1 MVSFLYTRTAA
12 CAIAACLVTAVPVRA
27 QDSSANTTPHEGLQE
42 IVVTAQKRSE
52 NIQSVPIA
60 VTAVTG
66 EAIENLKAVD
76 LKGLQGTIPN
86 LQINNFTN
94 TPNSAVFTIR
104 GIGVVEP
111 DPFAGNTVSIVQDG
125 VPQYFSM
132 GALLDLFDVDRI
144 EVLRG
149 PQGTLFGANTTGGVV
164 NVMTRQPTGTFGVRG
179 EVTYGNWGRMD
190 IKAAVDAP

>member
-1 MVSFLYTRTAA
+1 MTRSLFHRTALCSIIGVLA
-12 CAIAACLVTAVPVRA
+12 TGVPAFA
-27 QDSSANTTPHEGLQE
+27 QEATEPAPQEAGLSE

-66 EAIENLKAVD
+66 EAVENLKAVD

-104 GIGVVEP
+104 GIGVIEP
-111 DPFAGNTVSIVQDG
+111 DPFAGNTE
-125 VPQYFSM
+125 
-132 GALLDLFDVDRI
+132 R
-144 EVLRG
+144 RG
-149 PQGTLFGANTTGGVV
+149 YPG
-164 NVMTRQPTGTFGVRG
+164 
-179 EVTYGNWGRMD
+179 
-190 IKAAVDAP
+190 